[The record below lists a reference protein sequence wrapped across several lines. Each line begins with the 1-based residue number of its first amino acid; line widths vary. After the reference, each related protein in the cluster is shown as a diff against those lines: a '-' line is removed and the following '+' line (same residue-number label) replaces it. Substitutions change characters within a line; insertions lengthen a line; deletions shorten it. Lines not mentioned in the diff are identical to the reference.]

1 MNDRD
6 RLTQLLRGSTF
17 GYTRDELAQRLG
29 MNDRA
34 MRDLIETTVA
44 ESDYPILPPTVTGG
58 VYRIAQAHEYDLVN
72 HANEQDTRRAR
83 SLHRKAAGRRRAF
96 ERRYQTGGLF
106 LDSVPELEEA
116 TT

>member
-17 GYTRDELAQRLG
+17 GFTRDELAQRLG

-58 VYRIAQAHEYDLVN
+58 VYRIAQPHEHHLVN
-72 HANEQDTRRAR
+72 LANEQDTRRAK
-83 SLHRKAAGRRRAF
+83 SLHRKAKGRRLAF
-96 ERRYQTGGLF
+96 ERRYHAGSLF
-106 LDSVPELEEA
+106 LDSVPELEAA
-116 TT
+116 T

>member
-1 MNDRD
+1 MTDRD
-6 RLTQLLRGSTF
+6 RLIQLLRGNTY
-17 GYTRDELAQRLG
+17 GYTRDELAARLG

-106 LDSVPELEEA
+106 LDPAPELEAA
-116 TT
+116 T